1 MTRYGLTNSD
11 QIRKEGIMTTIHLR
25 DEARPHMS
33 LCGLGYDWP
42 STIPLAREGEEAS
55 CRRCL
60 ERRSASVQVD
70 IEADTSKFVEGL
82 GLEGEIAE
90 AAASMD
96 AEEARE
102 IWERQSDEDV
112 DPIRVEAAKRVLT
125 AAGWE

>member
-1 MTRYGLTNSD
+1 
-11 QIRKEGIMTTIHLR
+11 MTTIHLR

-33 LCGLGYDWP
+33 LCGLGYDYP
-42 STIPLAREGEEAS
+42 STIPLAREGEEAT

-70 IEADTSKFVEGL
+70 ITADADKFVESL
-82 GLEGEIAE
+82 GLEAEIEKAE
-90 AAASMD
+90 VSMTV
-96 AEEARE
+96 EEARE
-102 IWERQSDEDV
+102 IWEQQSDEDA